1 MPSRTTKAKP
11 TKRRLLARKAPSR
24 LSGESMPP
32 GERSRS
38 PRQAMSPTPV
48 TSTSPKKPSSRGPMV
63 ESEKECT
70 DWMTPER
77 VRKVPRMVRLK
88 VAITRERFQMR
99 SSPRRCWTIT
109 EWR

>member
-1 MPSRTTKAKP
+1 
-11 TKRRLLARKAPSR
+11 
-24 LSGESMPP
+24 
-32 GERSRS
+32 
-38 PRQAMSPTPV
+38 
-48 TSTSPKKPSSRGPMV
+48 MV

-70 DWMTPER
+70 DWMTPDR

-88 VAITRERFQMR
+88 VATTSDRFQMR